1 MAASVVMILA
11 YYQWGNWRK
20 AHMLPASSGP
30 ASAATPPDEDVQSAT
45 PVNSD
50 ALLEQS
56 PACDRVAIPAEVAGL
71 PPGPVANQAKTV
83 DS

>member
-1 MAASVVMILA
+1 MGQLAQGTHAA
-11 YYQWGNWRK
+11 RK
-20 AHMLPASSGP
+20 LRPGKYRP
-30 ASAATPPDEDVQSAT
+30 PPDEDAQSAT
-45 PVNSD
+45 PVDSD